1 MNSLLPP
8 TGTSALL
15 TELSPHI
22 PDEFIND
29 LCRRSRGR
37 GRRCEFSPAQL
48 WRVHLLALLTPVH
61 SFNLL
66 LELLPEQK
74 QWRHF
79 AHLPNRHRLTG
90 TRMLHEFRE
99 RVGVTGLRRINA
111 QLLAP
116 LLPTRDGDTMSVAL
130 IDATDLPASASGHK
144 KRARGDIR
152 PRERPWVVEL

>member
-1 MNSLLPP
+1 MDSLLPP

-15 TELSPHI
+15 AQLAPHI

-29 LCRRSRGR
+29 LCRRSSGR

-66 LELLPEQK
+66 LELLSEQRE
-74 QWRHF
+74 WRRF
-79 AHLPNRHRLTG
+79 AHLPHRQRLPG
-90 TRMLHEFRE
+90 ARMLHEFRE
-99 RVGVTGLRRINA
+99 HVSVTGLRQINA
-111 QLLAP
+111 HLLAP
-116 LLPTRDGDTMSVAL
+116 LIPKHDGGTMSVAL

-144 KRARGDIR
+144 KRARAGIR
-152 PRERPWVVEL
+152 LRERRWVVEL